1 MLELSEVESTPDED
15 ASASA
20 GANMPTGIGGRPW
33 QLRPYCEQTAANI
46 ARDHGLPQALANALV
61 ARGVDDQ
68 GVEGFL
74 TPRLRTSLPDPDTL
88 TDMDAAAS
96 LAAEAI
102 SAGAKVGVFGDF
114 DVDGASSS
122 ALLNRYFDAIGCEHQ
137 VYIPDRLNEGYG
149 PNTPAMLGLVEAG
162 CELII
167 TVDCGISAHEPIAA
181 VAEAGSSTIV
191 LDHHRPDETLPAA
204 DAIVNP
210 NRVDDET
217 DLGYLAGVGVT
228 YLFVIALNR
237 KLREAGLFE
246 GDIEEPKLLQWL
258 DLVALGTVCDVVP
271 LRGLNR
277 AMVAQG
283 MRLLSEPSTPG
294 IQALYTA
301 GKIDGEV
308 STDHLGFQF
317 GPRLN
322 AAGRMGQSR
331 LAFELLSAPSDDE
344 AASIITTLDILN
356 RRRQSI
362 EQEVTKSAAAAV
374 LPQVEGKPLLLAYEK
389 GWHGG
394 VLGIAAGRLRERF
407 GRPCLVGAIEDGLV
421 KGSGRSIP
429 GVNLGEAMHL
439 ALAEG
444 LAQTGGGHAMA
455 AGFGVP
461 VEKIDEFHRFMVEFT
476 DKALAGEPP
485 VDPLIIDGW
494 VSPGAVNTDLAT
506 RLDRLAPFGSGNPE
520 SVFGLRNMELTQADI
535 VGRNHVRCR
544 FTYNGAWV
552 QGIAF
557 KIAEEPAGQ
566 ALLGGAG
573 KRFDL
578 AGTLRLNEWNGRVK
592 VDFVISDVAHSH

>member
-1 MLELSEVESTPDED
+1 MPETSQVEDQKSTETALSH
-15 ASASA
+15 
-20 GANMPTGIGGRPW
+20 GANAVMPTGIGGRPW
-33 QLRPYCEQTAANI
+33 QLRGYCEQTAANI
-46 ARDHGLPQALANALV
+46 ARNHGLPQALANALV
-61 ARGVDDQ
+61 ARDVADD
-68 GVEGFL
+68 GVEAFL

-88 TDMDAAAS
+88 TDMGAATN

-102 SAGAKVGVFGDF
+102 SAGAKIGIFGDF

-122 ALLNRYFDAIGCEHQ
+122 ALLNRYLSAIGCDHQ
-137 VYIPDRLNEGYG
+137 VYIPDRLSEGYG

-167 TVDCGISAHEPIAA
+167 TVDCGIAAHEPIAA
-181 VAEAGSSTIV
+181 AAEAGASVIV

-210 NRVDDET
+210 NREDDGT

-228 YLFVIALNR
+228 YLFTIALNR
-237 KLREAGLFE
+237 KLREAGLFSD
-246 GDIEEPKLLQWL
+246 GMEEPPLLQWL

-271 LRGLNR
+271 LKGLNR

-283 MRLLSEPSTPG
+283 LRLLSEPTTPG
-294 IQALYTA
+294 LQALHGA
-301 GKIDGEV
+301 GRIDGPV

-331 LAFELLSAPSDDE
+331 LAFELLSAATDEE
-344 AASIITTLDILN
+344 AASIVTTLDILN

-374 LPQVEGKPLLLAYEK
+374 LPQVEDKPLLLAYEK
-389 GWHGG
+389 GLHGG

-429 GVNLGEAMHL
+429 GVNLGAAMHA
-439 ALAEG
+439 ALAAG
-444 LAQTGGGHAMA
+444 IAQTGGGHAMA

-461 VEKIDEFHRFMVEFT
+461 VEKINEFHQFMVAFT
-476 DKALAGEPP
+476 HDALAGEAP

-494 VSPGAVNTDLAT
+494 VSPGAVNADLAT

-520 SVFGLRNMELTQADI
+520 PVFGLRSMELTQADI

-544 FTYNGAWV
+544 FTN
-552 QGIAF
+552 
-557 KIAEEPAGQ
+557 
-566 ALLGGAG
+566 
-573 KRFDL
+573 
-578 AGTLRLNEWNGRVK
+578 
-592 VDFVISDVAHSH
+592 